1 VKHVA
6 GILAVAILAAAR
18 PAGAQETGTKWKPY
32 QFKGS
37 ERYEYRMTTF
47 EGDDKKESVYILEIR
62 KKGAEEWEVGT
73 TVRNGVKAAQIGA
86 EQILGGSFG
95 AMSPALYLMN
105 PLYGAF
111 IEQVEM
117 KEGEK
122 MSLFGAGVIKVGGK
136 ETVGGRT
143 GLACKLFT
151 KMDDKDVLTWEWT
164 VDTDLALPI
173 RSVTYEAGKEKARV
187 ELVSFKRD

>member
-1 VKHVA
+1 VKHAA
-6 GILAVAILAAAR
+6 GLLALALLAVSRPAAAQE
-18 PAGAQETGTKWKPY
+18 GAAKWRPY

-37 ERYEYRMTTF
+37 ERYEYKMVHARRRRE
-47 EGDDKKESVYILEIR
+47 EGVVYILEVK
-62 KKGAEEWEVGT
+62 KKGADEWEIGT
-73 TVRNGVKAAQIGA
+73 TVRNGVKTAQVGA
-86 EQILGGSFG
+86 EHILGGSFG

-122 MSLFGAGVIKVGGK
+122 MSLFGAGVIKVGAK
-136 ETVGGRT
+136 ETVGGRS
-143 GLACKLFT
+143 GFNCKLFT
-151 KMDDKDVLTWEWT
+151 KQDDKDQLTWEWT

-173 RSVTYEAGKEKARV
+173 KSITYEAGKEKTRID
-187 ELVSFKRD
+187 LLSFKRD